1 MMLNFKLNK
10 LKLSNY
16 REFGNINIDFH
27 PEMTVLVARNGGGKT
42 AVLDAIAV
50 AFGPFI
56 GAFSDGH
63 GVHFRVSDIRQ
74 SLNLGGK
81 EIEFHTPLKMEASGI
96 IGEKKLEWTRELSGK
111 KSRTT
116 ISGARNL
123 ITCARELEARISKEK
138 KTVLPLFA
146 YYGTGRLWKTIK
158 LTEGKAKASKRRA
171 RVAGYMECLDPAS
184 SYNAAA
190 DWMYYAYMRNVESF
204 LEDETAGKQSAP
216 YEAEI
221 EAIVEA
227 TNICLRHSGRKN
239 LRYTIQY
246 GELTLWHDE
255 FGRLPVSYLSDGI
268 RNIVG
273 LALDIA
279 YRAAKLN
286 AWMGNCCVAET
297 PGIVMIDEVDMH
309 LHPSWQQEVLPR
321 LSEAFPLV
329 QFIVTTHSP
338 QVLTTVKPEC
348 IRIISVEDKEDGK
361 YNVII
366 PPFSLGAE
374 SNLVLEMV
382 QNVLAR
388 PSQLPIVRKLH
399 QYLKLVNSDQW
410 DSSDALKLRK
420 DLDEWGAGHEPVLAK
435 TDVDIRVREYRRE
448 QVVRRNEKN

>member
-1 MMLNFKLNK
+1 MMLNFKLHK

-16 REFGNINIDFH
+16 REFGNVDIEFH

-42 AVLDAIAV
+42 AILDAIAV

-74 SLNLGGK
+74 SLTLGGK
-81 EIEFHTPLKMEASGI
+81 EIEFHTPLKLEANAT
-96 IGEKKLEWTRELSGK
+96 IGEKNLDWTRELSGK

-123 ITCARELEARISKEK
+123 IECAREIEK
-138 KTVLPLFA
+138 KVNTDKEIVLPLFA

-158 LTEGKAKASKRRA
+158 LTEGKSKASKRRT
-171 RVAGYMECLDPAS
+171 RVAGYMDCLDPAS

-190 DWMYYAYMRNVESF
+190 DWMYYAHMMNVESY
-204 LEDETAGKQSAP
+204 LENEFAEGKSAP
-216 YEAEI
+216 YASEI
-221 EAIVEA
+221 QAIVEA
-227 TNICLRHSGRKN
+227 TNICLSHSGWRN

-246 GELTLWHDE
+246 QELTLWHDE

-273 LALDIA
+273 LTLDIA

-286 AWMGNCCVAET
+286 AWMGKECVKKT
-297 PGIVMIDEVDMH
+297 PGVVMIDEVDMH
-309 LHPSWQQEVLPR
+309 LHPSWQQEILPK
-321 LSEAFPLV
+321 LSEAFPLI
-329 QFIVTTHSP
+329 QFVVTTHSP

-348 IRIISVEDKEDGK
+348 IRIISIGNEEDGSF
-361 YNVII
+361 NMTV
-366 PPFSLGAE
+366 PSFSLGAE
-374 SNLVLEMV
+374 SNLVLKMV

-388 PSQLPIVRKLH
+388 PSKLPIVKKLH
-399 QYLKLVNSDQW
+399 QYLELVSNDQW
-410 DSSDALKLRK
+410 DSSEALNLRK
-420 DLDEWGAGHEPVLAK
+420 DLDEWGAGYEPVLAK

-448 QVVRRNEKN
+448 GSTRK